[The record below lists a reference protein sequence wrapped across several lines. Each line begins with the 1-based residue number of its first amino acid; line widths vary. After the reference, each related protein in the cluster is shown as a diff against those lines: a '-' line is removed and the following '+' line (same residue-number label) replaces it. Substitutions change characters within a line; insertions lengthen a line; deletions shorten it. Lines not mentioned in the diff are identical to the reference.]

1 MKDTAAP
8 ATASA
13 AARPALPRL
22 EFRIERLRTVYRFT
36 YAFHAREVRFDRDA
50 GNGFEQVFPE
60 TFSFHA
66 DRHDPAELYLRFEDL
81 WNQPTLLAPNAG
93 RRDAEEL
100 VKRLLRHLP
109 QTLAEVLLRL
119 GESGESGALIR
130 ASEDIAVLGQV
141 ALRFLSD
148 KELAEQRLMQMA
160 RFHWRKLVW
169 RCLVTVMEA
178 RVRPEFLEAYVQGT
192 ADSELST
199 DPHDVS
205 FFHALASGDPER
217 IDPTLVGA
225 AQRAFVR
232 WVEEVCLNEEN
243 RAFERADSPFADRE
257 AEVLQAVTAP
267 GASRVDRG
275 RDLTLFLRRPGDRDC
290 ERVLGRLETWFLR
303 QYDIRHAAAIITHAA
318 ALRRREDDADRVL
331 SRHGTRNYVLALGLP
346 ALPFVGAIF
355 GYERWPRFFDAM
367 ASLEVISVLVI
378 AIWFFAYRF
387 AWKKDLTIFHASV
400 PRVGAGI
407 IVGYLP
413 VFLIDE
419 VWDLAQ
425 QAPAYIL
432 ATIAMLG
439 SVTLL
444 YLYVEV
450 QRRIGDPTESFARAR
465 DIFLLGLVEA
475 AGFGLMVTS
484 LLGPLMAAR
493 NWGPGQGEISIELL
507 PGVLEPFAG
516 QLPSILGFG
525 PFYAFPTAVLLMTF
539 LAFFIGTF
547 LQLLWEELPI
557 TEPL

>member
-1 MKDTAAP
+1 MTEATTPGAAP
-8 ATASA
+8 AE
-13 AARPALPRL
+13 RPALPRL
-22 EFRIERLRTVYRFT
+22 EFRIERLNTVYRFT
-36 YAFHAREVRFDRDA
+36 YAFHAREVRFERDA
-50 GNGFEQVFPE
+50 GNGPEKVFPE

-66 DRHDPAELYLRFEDL
+66 DRHDPTELYLRFEDL
-81 WNQPTLLAPNAG
+81 WNQPTLLAVNAG

-100 VKRLLRHLP
+100 VKRLLRSLP
-109 QTLAEVLLRL
+109 HTLAAVLLRL
-119 GESGESGALIR
+119 RESDQSGALIR
-130 ASEDIAVLGQV
+130 ASEDVAALGQV

-148 KELAEQRLMQMA
+148 KDLAEQRTMQMA

-169 RCLVTVMEA
+169 QCLVTVMEE
-178 RVRPEFLEAYVQGT
+178 RVRPEFVEAYVAGS
-192 ADSELST
+192 ADPEVSP

-205 FFHALASGDPER
+205 FFHALASGDPEH
-217 IDPTLVGA
+217 IDPAVVGA
-225 AQRAFVR
+225 AERAFVR
-232 WVEEVCLNEEN
+232 WLEEVCLDEEN
-243 RAFERADSPFADRE
+243 RAFERASSPFASRE
-257 AEVLQAVTAP
+257 EEVLDAVTVT

-275 RDLTLFLRRPGDRDC
+275 RDMTPFLRRPGNRDC

-303 QYDIRHAAAIITHAA
+303 QYDIRHAAAMITHAV
-318 ALRRREDDADRVL
+318 ALRQGDDDADRVL
-331 SRHGTRNYVLALGLP
+331 SRHGTRNYALALGIP
-346 ALPFVGAIF
+346 AAPFIGAIF
-355 GYERWPRFFDAM
+355 AYDRWPRVFDALV
-367 ASLEVISVLVI
+367 SLEVIAVLI
-378 AIWFFAYRF
+378 TALWFFAYRF
-387 AWKKDLTIFHASV
+387 AWKKDLTVFHASV

-419 VWDLAQ
+419 VWDLAA
-425 QAPAYIL
+425 QAPVYIL

-465 DIFLLGLVEA
+465 HVFLLGLVEA
-475 AGFGLMVTS
+475 AGFGLIVTS

-493 NWGPGQGEISIELL
+493 NWGPEVGGTSIERL
-507 PGVLEPFAG
+507 PGVLEPFLG

-525 PFYAFPTAVLLMTF
+525 PFYAFPTAVLLMSF
-539 LAFFIGTF
+539 MAFFIGTF